1 MRVSAT
7 LAGKLL
13 LVCILC
19 AATGCTQRY
28 ARPQDDP
35 AFSTVAFLRD
45 HSAREL
51 SGLMLVANTNH
62 DINTPKILPFKIQ
75 NVWEY
80 VQKYGSHGNDCPQ
93 GQFDSDC
100 AHFQS
105 HALWAAGIRVDQPSA
120 ACASGLSLRVKDLA
134 MAFDN
139 ASQRYQNV
147 HKFIDY
153 HLARRGD
160 YCFLPRVE
168 GANNDHMM
176 LLAATPDPTGALVW
190 SHTNNRLGTHAPFD
204 PARCVFYRIDDR

>member
-1 MRVSAT
+1 MQARLPILIWVI
-7 LAGKLL
+7 LA
-13 LVCILC
+13 V
-19 AATGCTQRY
+19 TGCAQQH
-28 ARPQDDP
+28 ALLQDDP
-35 AFSTVAFLRD
+35 AFSTVAFLRE
-45 HSAREL
+45 HTAVEL
-51 SGLMLVANTNH
+51 SQKTVLIAKKANNQAS
-62 DINTPKILPFKIQ
+62 PAVLPFKIQ
-75 NVWEY
+75 PVWQY
-80 VQKYGSHGNDCPQ
+80 VFQYGPHGNDCPQ

-134 MAFDN
+134 LAFDN
-139 ASQRYQNV
+139 ASRRYENV

>member
-1 MRVSAT
+1 MRT
-7 LAGKLL
+7 AGMLLRQLL
-13 LVCILC
+13 LVWTLV
-19 AATGCTQRY
+19 ALTGCAQRY

-35 AFSTVAFLRD
+35 AFSTVGFLRD
-45 HSAREL
+45 HSASQL
-51 SGLMLVANTNH
+51 SGLMLVAHGRNDKNSS
-62 DINTPKILPFKIQ
+62 NILPFKIQ
-75 NVWEY
+75 PVWEY
-80 VQKYGSHGNDCPQ
+80 VQKYGPHGNNCPQ

-120 ACASGLSLRVKDLA
+120 ACVSGLSLRVKDLA

-139 ASQRYQNV
+139 SSKRYENV
-147 HKFIDY
+147 HKFTNY
-153 HLARRGD
+153 HQARRGD
-160 YCFLPRVE
+160 YCFLPRIE

-176 LLAATPDPTGALVW
+176 LLAATPDADGALVW